1 MIKFL
6 LLGGIAGWMMGW
18 YENHGIDRLLLIL
31 AMIEIGLFFSC
42 VGLI

>member
-18 YENHGIDRLLLIL
+18 YENHGIDCLLLIL
-31 AMIEIGLFFSC
+31 AMIEIGLFFNC

>member
-6 LLGGIAGWMMGW
+6 LLGGIAGWMMRW
-18 YENHGIDRLLLIL
+18 YENHSIDRLLLIL
-31 AMIEIGLFFSC
+31 AMIEIGLFFNC

>member
-18 YENHGIDRLLLIL
+18 YEDHGLDRFLLIL
-31 AMIEIGLFFSC
+31 AMIEIGLFFNC

>member
-1 MIKFL
+1 MFKFL

-18 YENHGIDRLLLIL
+18 YENHGLDRFLLIL
-31 AMIEIGLFFSC
+31 TMIEIGLFSNC